1 MPSIL
6 RTAVTRPDR
15 TVTALEPAQRPP
27 AGKVDGLPGVARID
41 ERNDGSGGNSAEATE
56 PPGLFLRDQL
66 TQQQALLRQREQEL
80 DAARSRLSFVDEF
93 FPALLAYLDH
103 RECYR
108 YYNQAYRK
116 WLGLE
121 AGQIDGRTMREVLG
135 ETVYAEI
142 AAPLREALAGR
153 PMRYERTQKTANGGT
168 ARYFVYL
175 IPHLG
180 DAGTVLGVYALVVDE
195 TELQSVADADVSISP
210 AGSEVEPGGQGEEQ
224 DVGETFQ
231 ALYDDSLV
239 GELSEWKN
247 AADRIRS
254 AIQHDEFRLYAQ
266 TIRAVQRDQHALC
279 EIYIRMVEEEENLM
293 PPGAFLPLAEQHGL
307 MPEIDR
313 WVVTNVLKHVSARMR
328 ADSAW
333 GTVGYC
339 VNLSIDTIRDPYFP
353 DFVRAKLA
361 LFDVPGETLC
371 FEIEERDV
379 YAEPVDSAHMVQEL
393 ARLGCASVLC
403 GFGHDKVSFAIL
415 KELRVGFLK
424 IDSSI
429 ILQILRDRSAL
440 AKLVAINRVAHTV
453 GIKTIAEFV
462 ESDEIVVKLQEIGID
477 YAQGLGI
484 SSPMPLPQIDGR
496 SPPAPARIASGAIGT
511 RPGYEVPVSKP
522 LSPPC
527 G

>member
-1 MPSIL
+1 MRPS
-6 RTAVTRPDR
+6 
-15 TVTALEPAQRPP
+15 E
-27 AGKVDGLPGVARID
+27 
-41 ERNDGSGGNSAEATE
+41 
-56 PPGLFLRDQL
+56 LFLRDQL
-66 TQQQALLRQREQEL
+66 SQQEALLRQCEREL
-80 DAARSRLSFVDEF
+80 DAARSRLSFVDES
-93 FPALLAYLDH
+93 FPAQLAYVDSG
-103 RECYR
+103 ECYR
-108 YYNQAYRK
+108 YHNRQYRK

-121 AGQIDGRTMREVLG
+121 AEQIDGRTMREVLG

-142 AAPLREALAGR
+142 AAPLREALAGQAR
-153 PMRYERTQKTANGGT
+153 RYERTQKTANGGT

-175 IPHLG
+175 IPHFG
-180 DAGTVLGVYALVVDE
+180 DAASVLGLYALVVDE
-195 TELQSVADADVSISP
+195 TGLQSVADTIASIAA
-210 AGSEVEPGGQGEEQ
+210 AGGEAVPGGQGEQQ
-224 DVGETFQ
+224 DSGETFQ

-254 AIQHDEFRLYAQ
+254 AIRCDEFRLYGQ
-266 TIRAVQRDQHALC
+266 SIKSVQREEYALC
-279 EIYIRMVEEEENLM
+279 EIYIRMVEEEVNLM

-313 WVVTNVLKHVSARMR
+313 WVVSNVLKHVAARMR
-328 ADSAW
+328 ADPAW
-333 GTVGYC
+333 RIRGHC
-339 VNLSIDTIRDPYFP
+339 LNLSIDTVRDPYFP

-361 LFDVPGETLC
+361 LFDVPGAALC

-379 YAEPVDSAHMVQEL
+379 CAEPVDAAHMVQEL

-403 GFGHDKVSFAIL
+403 SFGHDKVSFAIL

-462 ESDEIVVKLQEIGID
+462 ESDEIVAKLEEIGID
-477 YAQGLGI
+477 YAQGIG
-484 SSPMPLPQIDGR
+484 
-496 SPPAPARIASGAIGT
+496 IASPI
-511 RPGYEVPVSKP
+511 P
-522 LSPPC
+522 LAQMD
-527 G
+527 

>member
-1 MPSIL
+1 MRPS
-6 RTAVTRPDR
+6 
-15 TVTALEPAQRPP
+15 E
-27 AGKVDGLPGVARID
+27 
-41 ERNDGSGGNSAEATE
+41 
-56 PPGLFLRDQL
+56 LFLRDQL
-66 TQQQALLRQREQEL
+66 TQQEALLRKYEREL
-80 DAARSRLSFVDEF
+80 NAARARLSFVDEG
-93 FPALLAYLDH
+93 FPALLAYLDSK
-103 RECYR
+103 ECYR
-108 YYNQAYRK
+108 YHNRAYRE

-121 AGQIDGRTMREVLG
+121 AEQIDGRPMREVLG

-153 PMRYERTQKTANGGT
+153 ARRYERTHKTANGGT

-175 IPHLG
+175 IPHFA
-180 DAGTVLGVYALVVDE
+180 DAGEVRGLYALVVDE
-195 TELQSVADADVSISP
+195 TELEPDRDTGAAVSP
-210 AGSEVEPGGQGEEQ
+210 ARGELEPGGRAEDQ

-239 GELSEWKN
+239 GELSEWKD

-254 AIQHDEFRLYAQ
+254 AIRRDEFRLYGQ
-266 TIRAVQRDQHALC
+266 RIKSVQREEYALC
-279 EIYIRMVEEEENLM
+279 EIYIRMVEEEVNLM

-313 WVVTNVLKHVSARMR
+313 WVVSNVLKHVSARMR
-328 ADSAW
+328 ADPARRM
-333 GTVGYC
+333 TGYC
-339 VNLSIDTIRDPYFP
+339 LNLSIDTVRDPYFP

-361 LFDVPGETLC
+361 SLDVPGEALC

-379 YAEPVDSAHMVQEL
+379 YAEPVDAANMVQEL

-403 GFGHDKVSFAIL
+403 GFGHDKVSFSIL
-415 KELRVGFLK
+415 KDLRVGFLK

-462 ESDEIVVKLQEIGID
+462 ESDEIVAKLQEIGID

-484 SSPMPLPQIDGR
+484 SSPTPLAQID
-496 SPPAPARIASGAIGT
+496 
-511 RPGYEVPVSKP
+511 
-522 LSPPC
+522 
-527 G
+527 